1 MNSFIESIQASIQA
15 FGSVKGFI
23 ASRLNAS
30 NKTVYE
36 VALAVYLFFIDA
48 DLNKEVKYK
57 SEREAIKTLTS
68 GLPCNIRIV
77 QYWVSALRLNIGVQP
92 DNFSILRYSKIQ
104 PLCNTLDSINM
115 SMIDKGNKDIIISQ
129 YNTFKEGIE
138 KTKGILFG
146 LCYKDVD
153 NVLFDLAFNAIS
165 KLFSLSDKQKRENK
179 ELKAMEAEEK
189 ALHTLAQSEDYK
201 GMFNVQYDKEGGIEH
216 VSFKDVITV
225 ADYTDLLRLFAS
237 LKAEEQKRFID
248 KFCAMN
254 DITEANNDKEINE
267 LRAKY
272 VALKVQYKSIKME
285 YSNLAS
291 KEQMEQLN
299 AKIEAIES
307 NEVNEDFENIVGFS
321 IN

>member
-36 VALAVYLFFIDA
+36 VALAVYLFFTDS

-57 SEREAIKTLTS
+57 SEREAIKILTS

-77 QYWVSALRLNIGVQP
+77 QYWVSALTLKVDVDPN
-92 DNFSILRYSKIQ
+92 NFSILRYTKIQ
-104 PLCNTLDSINM
+104 PLCNTLDSLNV
-115 SMIDKGNKDIIISQ
+115 SMVDKVNKDIIVYQ
-129 YNTFKEGIE
+129 YNTFKESIE
-138 KTKGILFG
+138 KTKAILFG

-153 NVLFDLAFNAIS
+153 NVLFDLAFNAIN

-179 ELKAMEAEEK
+179 ELKVMETEEK

-201 GMFNVQYDKEGGIEH
+201 DMFNIQRDKEGDIEH

-225 ADYTDLLRLFAS
+225 ADHTDLLRLFAS
-237 LKAEEQKRFID
+237 LKTDEQKSFID

-254 DITEANNDKEINE
+254 DIVESQNEKEINE

-272 VALKVQYKSIKME
+272 VALKFQYKNIKME

-291 KEQMEQLN
+291 REQIEQLN
-299 AKIEAIES
+299 AKFEAIEA
-307 NEVNEDFENIVGFS
+307 NEINEDFENLVGFS